1 MKHKILTILFIILT
15 QIFVISCNEDD
26 GVHHDN
32 VTDLLDFQIVAA
44 DNGMLTIKT
53 EVSSNVKLA
62 EYCLFDEEY
71 NVVCNFLNNVK
82 DKNDA
87 LKETD
92 GAFTVCFK
100 ETASEI
106 PVNIYIFSILSED
119 GQRISKTIGEKY
131 LYTHEGGFQAFDLNV
146 SDDGFVSGNANCILA
161 DADGNMTEKT
171 DRGTLISHNGIII
184 AFKSIKN
191 DKTIELSCVVVKNAD
206 CSNIKF

>member
-1 MKHKILTILFIILT
+1 MKRVNLTILFIIMT
-15 QIFVISCNEDD
+15 QIFAISCSDDD
-26 GVHHDN
+26 GDVHEK
-32 VTDLLDFQIVAA
+32 VTELLDFQIIAA
-44 DNGMLTIKT
+44 ENGTLTIET
-53 EVSSNVKLA
+53 EVASNVKLA

-82 DKNDA
+82 EKNDA

-92 GAFTVCFK
+92 GAFTVSFK

-131 LYTHEGGFQAFDLNV
+131 LYTHEGEFQAFDLNV
-146 SDDGFVSGNANCILA
+146 SDDGLVSGNSSCLLF
-161 DADGNMTEKT
+161 DADGNPTETT
-171 DRGTLISHNGIII
+171 DNGTLISHNGIIT
-184 AFKSIKN
+184 AFNSIKN
-191 DKTIELSCVVVKNAD
+191 GETIELSCVVIKNAD